1 MNIMDLK
8 LGKPLHEL
16 LCKNVGIEL
25 DFVSFLFQ
33 KKNSKK
39 IIFAFEH
46 KHCYHKK
53 DIAEPASGYLY
64 LHSGFPKAQ

>member
-25 DFVSFLFQ
+25 DFASFLF
-33 KKNSKK
+33 KKKTQQ
-39 IIFAFEH
+39 ILIFAFEN
-46 KHCYHKK
+46 KQFTYSLSFGK
-53 DIAEPASGYLY
+53 Y
-64 LHSGFPKAQ
+64 